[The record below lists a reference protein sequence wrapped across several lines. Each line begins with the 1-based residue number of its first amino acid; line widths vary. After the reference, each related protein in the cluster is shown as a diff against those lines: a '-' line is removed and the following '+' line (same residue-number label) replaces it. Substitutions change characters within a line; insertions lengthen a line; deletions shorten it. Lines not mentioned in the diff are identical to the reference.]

1 MAHLTAAIDARR
13 PAVGARRRTRLSS
26 LLLGFFFVAQIIWI
40 GAPLL
45 MAVLWSLVSPDYPWS
60 YPRMFP
66 ERLSLYPWQ
75 YVFKYTNLLRA
86 MATSYSLAPFAVL
99 VSFLLALPTSYALG
113 RMPVKGKKAV
123 MILVLLP
130 VIMPGMVI
138 ALFLSRVFAALG
150 LAQSFFGLVLGHA
163 LMGLPYM
170 IRVLTT
176 SFSAIPQDVID
187 AAENLGAG
195 TWTKI
200 KEIFLPMIRPGLLAG
215 AIFAF
220 ITSLEEFNLTFVIGT
235 PTFETIPTVLY
246 SFLGYNFIR
255 TNASVVALV
264 LMIPNIVILFLVERF
279 IKSDYLSSALGKM

>member
-1 MAHLTAAIDARR
+1 MAARKHSR
-13 PAVGARRRTRLSS
+13 YYTF
-26 LLLGFFFVAQIIWI
+26 LLLFLVAVQIIWI

-60 YPRMFP
+60 YPQMFP
-66 ERLSLYPWQ
+66 EKLSLHSWG
-75 YVFKYTNLLRA
+75 YVFRYTSILRA
-86 MATSYSLAPFAVL
+86 IGTSYSLAPCAVL
-99 VSFLLALPTSYALG
+99 LCFLLALPTAYALG
-113 RMPVKGKKAV
+113 RKPVRGKKFV

-130 VIMPGMVI
+130 LIMPGMVI
-138 ALFLSRVFAALG
+138 ALFLSRVFSALG
-150 LAQSFFGLVLGHA
+150 LNQRFMGLVLGHA

-176 SFSAIPQDVID
+176 SFAAIPQEVID

-200 KEIFLPMIRPGLLAG
+200 REIFLPMIRPGLLAG
-215 AIFAF
+215 VIFAF

-235 PTFETIPTVLY
+235 PTHITIPTILY
-246 SFLGYNFIR
+246 SFMGYNFIR

-264 LMIPNIVILFLVERF
+264 LMVPNIVVLFLVERF